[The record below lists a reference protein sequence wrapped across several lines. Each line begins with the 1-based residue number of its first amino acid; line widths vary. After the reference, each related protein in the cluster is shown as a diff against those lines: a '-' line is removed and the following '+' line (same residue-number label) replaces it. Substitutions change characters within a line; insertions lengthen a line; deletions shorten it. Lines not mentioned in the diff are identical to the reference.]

1 MTFRHP
7 NGLWILSAIPVLI
20 ALFLLHRKFRN
31 VVLPSNHV
39 WRLLQKMQKSSR
51 LRSRIWQ
58 LVMLLLQILAV
69 IMLAMLAS
77 QPLFRFGHTE
87 HRIYILDTSA
97 SMQMVDS
104 NGTSRFDRAKETIL
118 DDASRQASG
127 SLFTLL
133 CTDAAEPLILESTGN
148 RTELGIGLDGIA
160 CSWVEQQP
168 DDVLT
173 LCREMLRSLPAAT
186 VCFYTDQGNNGT
198 GIEVINVAAD
208 EVNAAVVRL
217 TETHAEI
224 GRRFISSVIS
234 YSRDAELT
242 LALYVDDMLLSAQN
256 VSCPAG
262 KVVNVPWSLPE
273 LAEYTCARVWIT
285 QDDALIEDNEAMFF
299 SSKAYEARTAVIS
312 STPLYW
318 QKAFSSLESVSV
330 SLFSPGS
337 APEEGY
343 DLYLY
348 DDCLPEAL
356 PADGF
361 CMMVNPQEPHPETP
375 VTFGDIKNGGYLSGN
390 NTNSL
395 LTDMHCGSIAVHNY
409 RQVTDSAD
417 AEKLLFRSS
426 DPVYLRG
433 VTEDGRAWGYLMFD
447 LKESNLPMLPEFI
460 LMLKHLVRDIC
471 PILCPVSQPEA
482 GVSVALQ
489 PMHNFTSLRV
499 TAPDGSLMS
508 LGDTPVFT
516 PALTGLYHL
525 TQYAARGLF
534 ESTVQVRIPEVESD
548 SRPHTLSCSLPEASG
563 SDASEYGVAGMSL
576 QVLWA
581 ALFLLFVLT
590 EGMVY
595 RHERI

>member
-7 NGLWILSAIPVLI
+7 NGLWILLAIPVLI

-51 LRSRIWQ
+51 LKSRIWQ
-58 LVMLLLQILAV
+58 LVMLTLQILAV

-97 SMQMVDS
+97 SMRMVDS
-104 NGTSRFDRAKETIL
+104 SSVSRFDRAREAIL
-118 DDASRQASG
+118 NDASKQANG

-133 CTDAAEPLILESTGN
+133 CTDAAEPLLLESTGN
-148 RTELGIGLDGIA
+148 RTELGAALDGIA
-160 CSWVEQQP
+160 CSWIEQQP
-168 DDVLT
+168 DEVLT

-186 VCFYTDQGNNGT
+186 VCFYTDQDNNGT
-198 GIEVINVAAD
+198 GIEVINVSAG
-208 EVNAAVVRL
+208 ENNAAVTRL
-217 TETHAEI
+217 TELRSET
-224 GRRFISSVIS
+224 GRRFSSSVIS
-234 YSRDAELT
+234 YSCDAELT

-256 VSCPAG
+256 VTCPMG
-262 KVVNVPWSLPE
+262 KTIQVFWGLPE
-273 LAEYTCARVWIT
+273 VTDYTCARVWIT
-285 QDDALIEDNEAMFF
+285 QDDALIEDNEAMVFNN
-299 SSKAYEARTAVIS
+299 KAYEARAAVIS
-312 STPLYW
+312 DTPLYW
-318 QKAFSSLESVSV
+318 QKALSSLESVSV
-330 SLFSPGS
+330 SVYSTRETPG
-337 APEEGY
+337 EGF

-348 DDCLPEAL
+348 DNCLPEAL
-356 PADGF
+356 PADGL
-361 CMMVNPQEPHPETP
+361 CMMINPQEPHPETP
-375 VTFGDIKNGGYLSGN
+375 VTFGGIKNGGYLSGN
-390 NTNSL
+390 STNPL
-395 LTDMHCGSIAVHNY
+395 LADMRCGSIAVHTY

-433 VTEDGRAWGYLMFD
+433 LTEEGRSYGYLMFD

-460 LMLKHLVRDIC
+460 LMLKHLVRDVC

-482 GVSVALQ
+482 GVAVALQ
-489 PMHNFTSLRV
+489 PLHNFTSLRV

-508 LGDTPVFT
+508 LGETPVFT
-516 PALTGLYHL
+516 PTQPGLYSL
-525 TQYAARGLF
+525 SQYAARGIF
-534 ESTVQVRIPEVESD
+534 ESTVQVRISEAESD
-548 SRPHTLSCSLPEASG
+548 SRSHSAFLSLPEASG
-563 SDASEYGVAGMSL
+563 SDTSEYGVAGMSL

-581 ALFLLFVLT
+581 ALFILFVLT